1 HRPNQRETK
10 ITFWRG
16 VEVDLLAK
24 SITVRSLCLSS
35 SVLQL
40 LWTCVFLVYLL
51 NIAAVAIPVGSPIP
65 SNSSTLIKEEI
76 KIWAIRNEMN
86 LKTSKVYMY
95 IGDQGFGLGNVPPL
109 STRSDDG
116 HSLEHLG
123 DAYFANTQD
132 RNKALNE
139 LRSLNHV
146 AETTPLRYYLYLT
159 PILKH
164 LTWYTTGLRDPVYAL
179 NDDVY
184 THWTLR
190 VQVIEKQIAKLN
202 ADRHKLR
209 LAE

>member
-1 HRPNQRETK
+1 
-10 ITFWRG
+10 
-16 VEVDLLAK
+16 
-24 SITVRSLCLSS
+24 
-35 SVLQL
+35 
-40 LWTCVFLVYLL
+40 
-51 NIAAVAIPVGSPIP
+51 
-65 SNSSTLIKEEI
+65 
-76 KIWAIRNEMN
+76 MN

>member
-1 HRPNQRETK
+1 M
-10 ITFWRG
+10 
-16 VEVDLLAK
+16 L
-24 SITVRSLCLSS
+24 SSSSS

-40 LWTCVFLVYLL
+40 LWTCVFLVSLL
-51 NIAAVAIPVGSPIP
+51 NIAAVASPVGSPIP
-65 SNSSTLIKEEI
+65 SDSSTSLIQDEI
-76 KIWAIRNEMN
+76 RIWAIRNEKN

-95 IGDQGFGLGNVPPL
+95 IGDQGFGLGDVPPL
-109 STRSDDG
+109 PTRSDDG

-123 DAYFANTQD
+123 YAYFANTQD

-159 PILKH
+159 PILKR
-164 LTWYTTGLRDPVYAL
+164 LTWYTTGLRDPMYAL

-190 VQVIEKQIAKLN
+190 VQVMEKQIAKLN
-202 ADRHKLR
+202 TDRHKLR
-209 LAE
+209 LAG